1 METPET
7 QQEIIYA
14 YLILMLSQNI
24 FTPYGT
30 LEEACQQF
38 NVDMNVILALHETHY
53 LNG

>member
-7 QQEIIYA
+7 RQEIIHA
-14 YLILMLSQNI
+14 YLVLMLSWNI
-24 FTPYGT
+24 FTPYET

-38 NVDMNVILALHETHY
+38 NVDMNVILALHETRY